1 MTIKFNRP
9 SIIGHELTHIQEA
22 LNRGQLSG
30 DGYFTEKCSR
40 ELEKATSA
48 KKALLTHS
56 CTAALEMAAILC
68 DLGPGDEVV
77 MPSFTFVSTANA
89 VVLRGAT
96 PVFVDIDME
105 SLNVRASEFEKNIT
119 NKTKAIF
126 VVHYAGMVF
135 DMDNIRA
142 LADKRGLILVEDA
155 AQALGSEY
163 KGRLA
168 GSFGDLAA
176 FSFHETKNVISG
188 EGGVLCINNDSMI
201 KRAEI
206 IREKGTNRSQFFRG
220 QVDKYTWVDVGS
232 SYLPGELISAF
243 LYGQLECRE
252 EVLAKRLSAFSRYY
266 NAFEK
271 INDSRLVA
279 LPCVPPE
286 SKGNGHMFYLI
297 LDSLETR
304 TEFIEFMKE
313 KGVMTPFHYIPLH
326 SSPAGVK
333 FGKYNSD
340 MYNTNFIADRLVR
353 LPMYFELGRDIEK
366 VIGYAESFFE

>member
-1 MTIKFNRP
+1 MVI
-9 SIIGHELTHIQEA
+9 
-22 LNRGQLSG
+22 
-30 DGYFTEKCSR
+30 
-40 ELEKATSA
+40 
-48 KKALLTHS
+48 
-56 CTAALEMAAILC
+56 
-68 DLGPGDEVV
+68 
-77 MPSFTFVSTANA
+77 
-89 VVLRGAT
+89 
-96 PVFVDIDME
+96 
-105 SLNVRASEFEKNIT
+105 KNI
-119 NKTKAIF
+119 F
-126 VVHYAGMVF
+126 
-135 DMDNIRA
+135 
-142 LADKRGLILVEDA
+142 
-155 AQALGSEY
+155 
-163 KGRLA
+163 
-168 GSFGDLAA
+168 
-176 FSFHETKNVISG
+176 
-188 EGGVLCINNDSMI
+188 
-201 KRAEI
+201 
-206 IREKGTNRSQFFRG
+206 NRSQFFRG